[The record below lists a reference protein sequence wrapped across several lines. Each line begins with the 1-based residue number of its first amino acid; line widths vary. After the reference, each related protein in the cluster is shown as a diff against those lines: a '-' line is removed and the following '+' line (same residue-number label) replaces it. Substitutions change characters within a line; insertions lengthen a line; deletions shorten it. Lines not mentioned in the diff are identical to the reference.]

1 MRKLKLFVG
10 AVVAFAVLAL
20 PAGAMARDRDHDKMN
35 DRWEARHGLN
45 THRNDAKGDLDKDG
59 LKNLGEFR
67 ARTNPRD
74 ADSDNDGIED
84 GDEDRDRD
92 GVDNGN
98 ELRERTSPTDKDSDN
113 DGRSDGRED
122 RDRDGLNNA
131 GEDRTGNDPL
141 DRDTDNDGVKD
152 GDEDGGTIA
161 SYDSTTK
168 VLTINVAGHDPVS
181 GRVTDATEIKCET
194 EDEHEDEVGDDSRA
208 RASSHGADD
217 PAGDDSRRD
226 GSDDNSG
233 PGSTSEHDG
242 DEDNQCGEADLTAGT
257 MVHEAELTGSGQDA
271 VWHEVE
277 LLK

>member
-1 MRKLKLFVG
+1 MRKLKLFVS
-10 AVVAFAVLAL
+10 AVVAFGVLAL

-45 THRNDAKGDLDKDG
+45 THRNDAAGDPDKDG

-67 ARTNPRD
+67 AHTNPRD
-74 ADSDNDGIED
+74 ADSNNNGIED
-84 GDEDRDRD
+84 GDEDRDHD
-92 GVDNGN
+92 GVDNAN
-98 ELRERTSPTDKDSDN
+98 ELREGTNPLVRDTN
-113 DGRSDGRED
+113 HNGRSDGRED

-131 GEDRTGNDPL
+131 GEDRTANDPM

-152 GDEDGGTIA
+152 GDEQSGTIA

-168 VLTINVAGHDPVS
+168 VLTINVTGHDPLS

-194 EDEHEDEVGDDSRA
+194 EDENEDQAGDDNRA
-208 RASSHGADD
+208 RASSHGGDD
-217 PAGDDSRRD
+217 AAGDDSRRD
-226 GSDDNSG
+226 GSGDNSG

-242 DEDNQCGEADLTAGT
+242 DADNQCGEADLTAGT
-257 MVHEAELTGSGQDA
+257 PVHEAELTGSGQDA
-271 VWHEVE
+271 VWREVE